1 MIAFAV
7 VRHGLFDIDVIIRRT
22 LVYSL
27 LTGLLALVY
36 LGSVVTLR
44 TLIGGVM
51 GAGSSLSVA
60 ASTLLAAGLFSP
72 GRRRIQAVIDRRL
85 YRRRYNAQQVIED
98 FADSLR
104 DQTDLDRL
112 SVGLVD
118 VIAATVH
125 PNSTALWIRA

>member
-1 MIAFAV
+1 
-7 VRHGLFDIDVIIRRT
+7 
-22 LVYSL
+22 
-27 LTGLLALVY
+27 LALVY

-44 TLIGGVM
+44 TLIGGVI

-60 ASTLLAAGLFSP
+60 ASTLLAAALFSP
-72 GRRRIQAVIDRRL
+72 VRRRIQAVIDRRL

-118 VIAATVH
+118 VIAATVQ
-125 PNSTALWIRA
+125 PKSTGLWIRA